1 MGYHHHI
8 FHPLPIGTD
17 ILKSVPY
24 HMKCAYYHALV
35 TKNRKQSADQV
46 RPTHLD
52 NDRFPLRPSIRL
64 YSFLAC
70 TSPFGATAPNTLAI
84 ELLVG

>member
-1 MGYHHHI
+1 MEYYHHI
-8 FHPLPIGTD
+8 FHPLPAGTD

-35 TKNRKQSADQV
+35 TKHRKQSADQV

-52 NDRFPLRPSIRL
+52 NDRFPPYARPSDYIISWPAL
-64 YSFLAC
+64 HFSE
-70 TSPFGATAPNTLAI
+70 PQPPI
-84 ELLVG
+84 LLQ